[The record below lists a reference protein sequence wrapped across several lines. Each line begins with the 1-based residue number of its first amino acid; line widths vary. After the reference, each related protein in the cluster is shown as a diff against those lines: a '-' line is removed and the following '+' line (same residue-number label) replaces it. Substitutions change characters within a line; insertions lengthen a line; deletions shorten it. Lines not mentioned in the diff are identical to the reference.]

1 MSKVEGPLYAFVKQ
15 VPSRVLIGFDRAGP
29 GFPVQV
35 FRIIANDLH
44 AIIAGCAK

>member
-15 VPSRVLIGFDRAGP
+15 VPSRVLIGYDRVG